1 MNTFVSS
8 AISTDKRPDTGYPEI
23 YSEAAA
29 RASVG
34 GKYKAAGSK
43 LVKSSAPED
52 WHGAVAAEIYRHG
65 RLDCQSFLQPVT
77 EVVINLRGTANFRRR
92 ATGPEQRF
100 TSRVGSASICPSGV
114 EVSYLHIDCGP
125 LDLLHVFIP
134 TDLFGTLRNTDG
146 SAIGSGLAY
155 QGGIHDPLIQSIGF
169 AVAEELMRDDARD
182 RQSRLLIDSLGIGLA
197 GRLLQRYTG
206 ADRRNFTGAYF
217 EASSGRGLDKT
228 RLERVCDYIRENI
241 DRDISLDDV
250 AGIACLSVF
259 HFCRAFKTATGS
271 SPFQFISNL
280 RIEKAKALLEEKGVT
295 IEEIALSAG
304 FSSGANLARAF
315 KKAVGLSPSDYRT
328 IRLN

>member
-1 MNTFVSS
+1 MTNFVSS
-8 AISTDKRPDTGYPEI
+8 AISTGKSPDTGYPEI

-43 LVKSSAPED
+43 LVKSSVPED

-92 ATGPEQRF
+92 ATGPEQKF

-169 AVAEELMRDDARD
+169 AVAEELLRDDARD
-182 RQSRLLIDSLGIGLA
+182 QQSRLLIDSLGIGLA

-206 ADRRNFTGAYF
+206 VDRRNFTRAYF
-217 EASSGRGLDKT
+217 EATSGRGLDKM
-228 RLERVCDYIRENI
+228 RLERVCDYIRENV

-259 HFCRAFKTATGS
+259 HFCRAFKAATGS
-271 SPFQFISNL
+271 SPFQYISNM
-280 RIEKAKALLEEKGVT
+280 RIDKAKALLGEKNVT

-315 KKAVGLSPSDYRT
+315 KKAVGLSPSEYRT
-328 IRLN
+328 HQQV